1 MSTAIAVVTKSA
13 TTRTTSVHRLF
24 RIPAKY
30 PLASGGDGTERR
42 CVTASVVQHG
52 QIEALQALGVDQ
64 DVDLHDLVV
73 RHGEAHHRERA
84 AARRHYHAG
93 PAVHQRGPPMRRE
106 VAEAHRLSDHGLGA

>member
-42 CVTASVVQHG
+42 CVTASVVHHG
-52 QIEALQALGVDQ
+52 QTEALQALGTDHE
-64 DVDLHDLVV
+64 VDLHDLVA
-73 RHGEAHHRERA
+73 RHGEAHHPARA
-84 AARRHYHAG
+84 AARRHHHAG
-93 PAVHQRGPPMRRE
+93 PAASHRAPPLRRS
-106 VAEAHRLSDHGLGA
+106 V